1 MCCSALRSLAVN
13 SYRLCIF
20 LLNNNFSDF
29 RFHDT
34 YSSFRVL
41 GLHDCLSS
49 AIFTLM
55 CCPALH
61 SLAINSHRF
70 AFLLLYN
77 NFLNLCFHRTAL
89 LCIQFYIFIIIITTK
104 NVNTKYCVCFNGKIY
119 ILWWYCR
126 FRTIYR
132 GGSNAPNYML
142 CFWSNLVAYV
152 VFSFFCNF
160 FRRQVA
166 TGWLPHHNYR
176 KLL

>member
-1 MCCSALRSLAVN
+1 MIAYHQQSL
-13 SYRLCIF
+13 RLCVVLHCILWQLILTDSPSFFCTTIF
-20 LLNNNFSDF
+20 LIFVFIGLPSCAYNF
-29 RFHDT
+29 
-34 YSSFRVL
+34 
-41 GLHDCLSS
+41 
-49 AIFTLM
+49 IF
-55 CCPALH
+55 
-61 SLAINSHRF
+61 
-70 AFLLLYN
+70 
-77 NFLNLCFHRTAL
+77 
-89 LCIQFYIFIIIITTK
+89 FIIIITTK